1 MEGIEQFS
9 LQLFLELAI
18 PVVLHY
24 ALKCLELRSAAPKL
38 LKLTG
43 LSQDCAKS
51 LAAPAK
57 RRGAPF

>member
-1 MEGIEQFS
+1 MEGIEQFP

-24 ALKCLELRSAAPKL
+24 GLECLELRSAAPKL
-38 LKLTG
+38 LKMTCF
-43 LSQDCAKS
+43 SQDCAKS

-57 RRGAPF
+57 RRRAPL